1 MRQVS
6 EAAERN
12 KQPILAVLRGAL
24 PARGLVL
31 EVASGTGQHVA
42 HLAAALPHLLFQPS
56 DPLFANHASIRSWTE
71 GLVNVRPPLAID
83 VEDEA
88 WGISAA
94 DAILAIN
101 LIHIAPWSAC
111 LGLLAGAARLLP
123 PDGLLYLYGPFAE
136 AGLHVS
142 ASNAA
147 FDRSL
152 RERDPAWGVRDLV
165 DVADAARAAGF
176 RVERVEAMPANNR
189 SVLLRRAV
197 AEAAD
202 GPADPVPG
210 APHLRLVGGGGPAA
224 A

>member
-12 KQPILAVLRGAL
+12 KAPILSVLRAAL

-42 HLAAALPHLLFQPS
+42 HLAAALPQLLFQPS
-56 DPLFANHASIRSWTE
+56 DPLLANHASIRAWTE

-83 VEDEA
+83 VTEA
-88 WGISAA
+88 NWGLAQA

-101 LIHIAPWSAC
+101 LIHIAPWEAC
-111 LGLLAGAARLLP
+111 LGLLAGAARLLEA
-123 PDGLLYLYGPFAE
+123 GSLLYLYGPFAE
-136 AGLHVS
+136 DGMHIS
-142 ASNAA
+142 SSNAE

-152 RERDPAWGVRDLV
+152 KARDPAWGVRDLV

-176 RVERVEAMPANNR
+176 RVERVEPMPANNR
-189 SVLLRRAV
+189 SVLLRRVAV
-197 AEAAD
+197 TPDDPDAEDNRA
-202 GPADPVPG
+202 GPR
-210 APHLRLVGGGGPAA
+210 LRLVPGPGGPAS
-224 A
+224 

>member
-6 EAAERN
+6 DAAERN
-12 KQPILAVLRGAL
+12 KEPILSVLRTAL
-24 PARGLVL
+24 PPRGLVL

-42 HLAAALPHLLFQPS
+42 HLAQALPHLLFQPS
-56 DPLFANHASIRSWTE
+56 DPLYANHASIRAWTE

-83 VEDEA
+83 VEDEV
-88 WGISAA
+88 WGVSAA

-136 AGLHVS
+136 AGMHIS

-176 RVERVEAMPANNR
+176 RVERVEPMPANNR
-189 SVLLRRAV
+189 SLLLRRAV
-197 AEAAD
+197 AAEIDPDAEAAP
-202 GPADPVPG
+202 GPR
-210 APHLRLVGGGGPAA
+210 LRLVDGGGPQAA
-224 A
+224 